1 MSSSL
6 SSKSRLPG
14 FDVAKIFAMFQ
25 VVLIHFSFYTNSF
38 ANTALSR
45 AITSFTVTCVPLFIA
60 VNGAL
65 LLNRSY
71 NYKNH
76 LARIIKY
83 VILLFAWRLIHIA
96 LYNAEGAPRLP
107 LTDFLALAIS
117 GNSDGY
123 PLGHFWFLYAL
134 IGLYLLFPLIK
145 LAWDKDRAA
154 LIPVCA
160 AIAFLFCG
168 VDFLRIITLLVNPFM
183 YEKLSTFFG
192 AFSSF
197 NPLSSV
203 GYLILY
209 FIGGA
214 YISEPYMSPSG
225 SSSDERKRT
234 GTTLPIFA
242 LVLCWLVTAIVN
254 EAQYANGS
262 PAFGVDYGYWLPST
276 VIATFSL
283 LLLFLKTNYQS
294 GHFSSTTKILGGS
307 TFAVYMLHMP
317 AIVMFAKIESGV
329 LAQQFSGNLLFI
341 VQLLSCAL
349 LYIALL
355 LFGCLLKKIPLFA
368 HFF

>member
-1 MSSSL
+1 MCSYS
-6 SSKSRLPG
+6 
-14 FDVAKIFAMFQ
+14 IF
-25 VVLIHFSFYTNSF
+25 
-38 ANTALSR
+38 
-45 AITSFTVTCVPLFIA
+45 
-60 VNGAL
+60 
-65 LLNRSY
+65 
-71 NYKNH
+71 
-76 LARIIKY
+76 
-83 VILLFAWRLIHIA
+83 ILWGR
-96 LYNAEGAPRLP
+96 
-107 LTDFLALAIS
+107 FLANNHPACKPI
-117 GNSDGY
+117 Y
-123 PLGHFWFLYAL
+123 VR
-134 IGLYLLFPLIK
+134 K
-145 LAWDKDRAA
+145 
-154 LIPVCA
+154 
-160 AIAFLFCG
+160 AFH
-168 VDFLRIITLLVNPFM
+168 
-183 YEKLSTFFG
+183 FFG

-234 GTTLPIFA
+234 GTTLPISA
-242 LVLCWLVTAIVN
+242 LVLCWLVTAIVH

-294 GHFSSTTKILGGS
+294 GRFSSTTKILGGS

-341 VQLLSCAL
+341 GLC
-349 LYIALL
+349 
-355 LFGCLLKKIPLFA
+355 
-368 HFF
+368 